1 MVSQN
6 PTGRLQIDQNHK
18 IFTSL
23 QTFLQYSLR
32 ITFKHWNIEGFYW
45 KLKTPNKHVNSRHH
59 FFSRVKSESIESE
72 SRLKSFIFRRVRLES
87 RSRWYSTEKKLKIFV
102 TQMIKSSVTRSI
114 GGFVRRKLCL
124 TSDVKYEIK
133 VFNGKCT
140 KAETVHSCETCTRT
154 ETLDL
159 CWVLDLGDKRSLLRL
174 RVHSH
179 SSAATES
186 LFSRSTLN
194 SDTRTQ
200 LLKPAWRREVFN
212 ELRIKWKMSTP
223 LIIFMRLCSKAPQW
237 THADI
242 KHSSFKFIC
251 EGLLLWF
258 LVNLWAECC
267 LIFSEFLLIS
277 DR

>member
-1 MVSQN
+1 MENVQK
-6 PTGRLQIDQNHK
+6 Q
-18 IFTSL
+18 
-23 QTFLQYSLR
+23 
-32 ITFKHWNIEGFYW
+32 
-45 KLKTPNKHVNSRHH
+45 KLYIHVKRA
-59 FFSRVKSESIESE
+59 R
-72 SRLKSFIFRRVRLES
+72 
-87 RSRWYSTEKKLKIFV
+87 
-102 TQMIKSSVTRSI
+102 
-114 GGFVRRKLCL
+114 G
-124 TSDVKYEIK
+124 
-133 VFNGKCT
+133 
-140 KAETVHSCETCTRT
+140 T

-179 SSAATES
+179 SSAAAES

-223 LIIFMRLCSKAPQW
+223 LIIFMRLCSKASQW

-267 LIFSEFLLIS
+267 LIFSEFLPSLTDNVTHSLRRRCQSFIAHSRATQHLIH
-277 DR
+277 RCF